1 MLWEIVYIGTD
12 YELLDIDEEIF
23 INDTYQ
29 YRDQHNF
36 MGSVTIW
43 LDVYES
49 NETWSQGRINH
60 KWEGKGGLCA
70 IPPWKQREY
79 IWIHCVG
86 EYINLLW
93 LILLI
98 CLFLWL
104 ININIFL
111 ILILPAHKK
120 CLICNIFMSQ
130 KSK

>member
-70 IPPWKQREY
+70 FPPSKQREY
-79 IWIHCVG
+79 I
-86 EYINLLW
+86 
-93 LILLI
+93 
-98 CLFLWL
+98 
-104 ININIFL
+104 
-111 ILILPAHKK
+111 
-120 CLICNIFMSQ
+120 
-130 KSK
+130 